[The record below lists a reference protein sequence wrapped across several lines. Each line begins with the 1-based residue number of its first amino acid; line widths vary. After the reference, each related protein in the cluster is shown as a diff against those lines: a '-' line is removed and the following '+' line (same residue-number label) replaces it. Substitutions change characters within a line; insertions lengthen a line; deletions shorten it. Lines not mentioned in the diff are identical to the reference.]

1 MSHKDLIL
9 VANKFS
15 EFATHSGALTP
26 DQIHALLKLP
36 KPMLP
41 EKLIIHRGQGVS
53 DIDVD
58 TIISAVTDVDPN
70 GVQWDLSQISGT
82 AKRAD
87 GEHSHK
93 HKNCN
98 TLIAAPIQVSED
110 LYRMALLVD
119 QDCELM
125 GDHQTG
131 QHIQGMVLI
140 EAARQAFLV
149 VTERFFLIDRNQKSY
164 FVINS
169 VGSEFQNFVFPIHA
183 HLDYRVISKDIND
196 RRQKFEV
203 EIDLVQCGKT
213 CMSSRFT
220 FTVYPASLIAE
231 KERALAEIAV
241 ATMLG
246 TAVQTSIPNAAA

>member
-1 MSHKDLIL
+1 MPHKDLIL

-15 EFATHSGALTP
+15 EFATRSGAVTP

-36 KPMLP
+36 KSMLP
-41 EKLIIHRGQGVS
+41 ERLIIHRGQGVS
-53 DIDVD
+53 DGDVD
-58 TIISAVTDVDPN
+58 TIISAVTEVDPD
-70 GVQWDLSQISGT
+70 GGLWDLTQIKDT
-82 AKRAD
+82 VKRAG

-93 HKNCN
+93 RKSCN
-98 TLIAAPIQVSED
+98 TLIATPVQVSED
-110 LYRMALLVD
+110 LYRMDLLVD

-149 VTERFFLIDRNQKSY
+149 VTEQFFLIDRNQKSY

-169 VGSEFQNFVFPIHA
+169 VGSEFQNFVFPVRA

-213 CMSSRFT
+213 CMSSRFS

-231 KERALAEIAV
+231 KECALAETAV

-246 TAVQTSIPNAAA
+246 AALQPHMPNTAA